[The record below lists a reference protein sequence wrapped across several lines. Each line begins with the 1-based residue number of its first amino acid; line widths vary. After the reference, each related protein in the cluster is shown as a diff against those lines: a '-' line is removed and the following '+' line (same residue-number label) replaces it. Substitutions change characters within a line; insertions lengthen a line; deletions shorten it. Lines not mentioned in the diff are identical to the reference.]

1 MTVLSP
7 VFLLIHFWC
16 SKAKAKTYNMK
27 NLLFVLICSLAML
40 AITVAPKQVDAQT
53 TYSHTV
59 VKDSTVDAGTTT
71 FTFGAVKSTS
81 VSFTIYGTK
90 VSGTVAGKYVFQ
102 GSNDGTYWEGIDSL
116 TLGDYGV
123 NYKTFAVPTGSGSKP
138 KFAQFRIHCVGS
150 GTNKVKPIT
159 VKEMRRE

>member
-1 MTVLSP
+1 
-7 VFLLIHFWC
+7 
-16 SKAKAKTYNMK
+16 MK
-27 NLLFVLICSLAML
+27 KLLFAIICSLAFL
-40 AITVAPKQVDAQT
+40 AVTVIPNDADAQRLI
-53 TYSHTV
+53 SHTV

-71 FTFGAVKSTS
+71 FTLGSTTVNS
-81 VSFTIYGTK
+81 ISFTIYGTK

-123 NYKTFAVPTGSGSKP
+123 NFKTFAVPTGTGAKP
-138 KFAQFRIHCVGS
+138 KFAQHRIVCTGS

-159 VKEMRRE
+159 VKELRRE